1 MSTRI
6 FVIVVA
12 LFVVAYLIGE
22 VSGNR
27 LLAVGLM
34 LALMAVGFIYLLV
47 KARSLMKGEVELSSP
62 SLVRRGGT
70 WWLHTPIEKRFCT
83 PPKIEEQVTTNKE
96 TKLCA
101 V

>member
-6 FVIVVA
+6 FVILGA

-47 KARSLMKGEVELSSP
+47 KARALTKGEKEEKNRPLIP
-62 SLVRRGGT
+62 PRHWRR
-70 WWLHTPIEKRFCT
+70 
-83 PPKIEEQVTTNKE
+83 
-96 TKLCA
+96 
-101 V
+101 